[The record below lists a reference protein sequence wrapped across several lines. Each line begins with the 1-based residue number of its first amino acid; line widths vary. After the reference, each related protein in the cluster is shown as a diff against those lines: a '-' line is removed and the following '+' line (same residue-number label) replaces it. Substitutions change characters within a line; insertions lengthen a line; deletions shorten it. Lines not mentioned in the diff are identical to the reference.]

1 MLQDELGIE
10 KSKNN
15 YYSKLSQK
23 LSNKATS
30 SKAYWS
36 ILKTFLNDKKIPCIP
51 PVFRINKFVID
62 FKEKTELFNVYF
74 AGQCSLPKNNSELP
88 KNVLFLT
95 EERLSNIQIS
105 NENTIK
111 MINNLDPNKAHDH
124 DVINIRMLKLCTLL
138 YVNPFQLFL
147 SHALVK

>member
-1 MLQDELGIE
+1 M
-10 KSKNN
+10 
-15 YYSKLSQK
+15 SQK
-23 LSNKATS
+23 SSNKATS